1 MPYLTVGE
9 AYCAKDGMS
18 LFAPTT
24 NLEVE
29 KFVTWFSSTPKS
41 EALIGM
47 KTVKLAFIVQ
57 MKLLQA
63 TFYTNIFI

>member
-1 MPYLTVGE
+1 MPYLTAGE

-29 KFVTWFSSTPKS
+29 QFVTWFSSTPKS

-47 KTVKLAFIVQ
+47 
-57 MKLLQA
+57 
-63 TFYTNIFI
+63 